1 MFMATKI
8 ADVALVTATKS
19 SSVVAYSYRESPVV
33 VFKPIAAGERVQGFY
48 PTRTRAWAM
57 RQLFDTQQ

>member
-8 ADVALVTATKS
+8 ADVVSVTATKS

-33 VFKPIAAGERVQGFY
+33 VFKSIAAGGEAGFL
-48 PTRTRAWAM
+48 PNSNTRMAM